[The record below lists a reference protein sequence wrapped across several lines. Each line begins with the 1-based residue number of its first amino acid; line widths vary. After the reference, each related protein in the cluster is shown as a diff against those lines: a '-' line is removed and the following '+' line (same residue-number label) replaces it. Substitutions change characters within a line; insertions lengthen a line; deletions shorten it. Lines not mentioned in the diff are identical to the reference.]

1 VVRQA
6 IEHNFT
12 PIVIGGDHS
21 LAIGSVD
28 GSAAALSKLNSE
40 IGLRKNFTYNNFKK
54 NI

>member
-1 VVRQA
+1 MVRQA

-40 IGLRKNFTYNNFKK
+40 IGLRKNFTYNKFKT